1 VGAVEIKIGIKHV
14 SREIQLESKST
25 ADEVLTA
32 LAEARAKDGLFTLTD
47 DKGRTIAV
55 PAEQVGY
62 LDLGIEQSRQVGFG
76 SV

>member
-1 VGAVEIKIGIKHV
+1 MEIKIGIKHV

-25 ADEVLTA
+25 ADEVLKA
-32 LAEARAKDGLFTLTD
+32 LSDARDNNGLFTLTD
-47 DKGRTIAV
+47 DRGRTIAV